1 MAEINPN
8 MRLGFGAMRLP
19 LLNPDDLA
27 TIDMDA
33 FCKMIDRYLE
43 QGFNY
48 IDTAYPY
55 HKEHSEEAVCQAL
68 VKRHPRDSYLLANK
82 MPTFLVKGPED
93 YERFFSTQIKRCQ
106 VEYFDYYLLHNM
118 GRDRFEETTRYGG
131 FEFMKKLKAEGKA
144 RHIGFSFH
152 DSADVLEE
160 ILTAHPEMEFVQ
172 IQLNYIDWE
181 NEVIQSKKCLEVA
194 RKFGKPVI
202 VMEPIK
208 GGSLTNLPDEAAKI
222 LKDYAPD
229 ASLASWAIR
238 FAASQEGIMMV
249 LSGMSTPEQ
258 LEDNTT
264 YMKEFKPLTEEELEK
279 LGQVV
284 EILRQSSAIPCTSC
298 KYCVDEC
305 PMNINIPGYF
315 SVYNLLQQHGT
326 TNFPQMHY
334 NRQALGRGAASDC
347 IECHSCEGHCPQHIK
362 ITEHLKVIADI
373 FEKK

>member
-1 MAEINPN
+1 MAELNPK

-19 LLNPDDLA
+19 LLNPDDPSS
-27 TIDMDA
+27 IDVET
-33 FCKMIDRYLE
+33 FSRMIDSYLE

-55 HKEHSEEAVCQAL
+55 HKEHSEEAICEAL
-68 VKRHPRDSYLLANK
+68 VKRYPRDSYLLADK

-93 YERFFSTQIKRCQ
+93 YERFFATQLERCQ

-118 GRDRFEETTRYGG
+118 GKDRFEETTRYGG

-152 DSADVLEE
+152 DKPEVLDA

-181 NEVIQSKKCLEVA
+181 SNIIQSKNCLEVA
-194 RKFGKPVI
+194 RKHGKPVI

-208 GGSLTNLPDEAAKI
+208 GGGLVNLPEEAAKL
-222 LKDYAPD
+222 LKDHDPE
-229 ASLASWAIR
+229 ASIASWAIR
-238 FAASQEGIMMV
+238 FAASQEGVMMV
-249 LSGMSTPEQ
+249 LSGMSAPDQ
-258 LEDNTT
+258 LADNTS
-264 YMKEFKPLTEEELEK
+264 YMKEFRPLSAEELAVLDK
-279 LGQVV
+279 VV

-315 SVYNLLQQHGT
+315 SVYNLMKQYGT
-326 TNFPQMHY
+326 NNFPQMHY
-334 NRQALGRGAASDC
+334 NRQAQGHGAASDC
-347 IECHSCEGHCPQHIK
+347 IECHSCESHCPQHIK
-362 ITEHLKVIADI
+362 ITEHLKEIASI